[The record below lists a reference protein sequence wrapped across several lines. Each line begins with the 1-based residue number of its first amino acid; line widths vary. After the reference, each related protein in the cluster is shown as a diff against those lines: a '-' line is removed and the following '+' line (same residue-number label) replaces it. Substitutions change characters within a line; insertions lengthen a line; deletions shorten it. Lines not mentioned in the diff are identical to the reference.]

1 MDYLPPPTRDCIA
14 AVVYSEARGEL
25 LLGQLLVAKTLI
37 NRSVRSGEGIC
48 ETAGKPDQF
57 HGFNVVR
64 WPNNYARDGWSR
76 RVGDFALDYLW
87 NVHTYCGE
95 PLYFNSGKQIK
106 SPAKGAVY
114 LCTVGNHNFYGVVHI
129 QP

>member
-1 MDYLPPPTRDCIA
+1 MDYSPPPTRDCIA
-14 AVVYSEARGEL
+14 AVVYTEARGEP

-37 NRSVRSGEGIC
+37 NRSVRNGDGIC
-48 ETAGKPDQF
+48 ENASKSQQF
-57 HGFNVVR
+57 HGFDTVR
-64 WPNNYARDGWSR
+64 FPNTYKPDEWSR

-95 PLYFNSGKQIK
+95 PLYFNSGKQIQ
-106 SPAKGAVY
+106 SPAKDVVY
-114 LCTVGNHNFYGVVHI
+114 LCTVGNHNFYGVVHT